1 MERDQNHREGTVGR
15 WLRIGILTVATL
27 GPIVNTII
35 ERMRERSLAL
45 RQLKETPYAQEL
57 LKRGSDLTGTL
68 TEQGSKIG
76 QVLAERGSGLS
87 EQGSKTAQA
96 VLERGSVLAEQG
108 SKTAQAVLERGSVL
122 AEQSSKTAQAV
133 LERGS
138 VLAEQGS
145 KTAQAVLERSNEV
158 SRDLAKRGSQ
168 VSRDLVKRSGRV
180 TKEVTQRG
188 QKATQELAERG
199 SKVTH
204 ELKENRFVF
213 WATFGVGLLAAA
225 AATYLFMQKRLQR
238 QSDEEQLIPLE
249 PSGTQNGFIKMQTS
263 SEKPKTNSKTGT
275 EAQAAQPAVA
285 VAEQPVAQEYPAG
298 TRFLGVVSSKRYYSA
313 ETPQTQLPHTEDGKL
328 DVVYFSSEEEAK
340 TQGFSA
346 A

>member
-87 EQGSKTAQA
+87 EQG
-96 VLERGSVLAEQG
+96 
-108 SKTAQAVLERGSVL
+108 
-122 AEQSSKTAQAV
+122 SKTAQAV